1 MNWGTGIAIFYGTF
15 MVIMI
20 TFVIKSRSVDHS
32 LVMDN
37 YYEEDINYQ
46 SHMDKLANSKAL
58 KTDLKISKDSD
69 KYLKFEFPEM
79 AQEIKGEVWFYKP
92 DDNSKDFKVQV
103 QPDANGLFVV
113 NGSDLAPG
121 RWKLKVEWESAGRG
135 YFKEHELVL

>member
-46 SHMDKLANSKAL
+46 SHMDKLA
-58 KTDLKISKDSD
+58 
-69 KYLKFEFPEM
+69 PE
-79 AQEIKGEVWFYKP
+79 KP
-92 DDNSKDFKVQV
+92 TQYW
-103 QPDANGLFVV
+103 GIHTL
-113 NGSDLAPG
+113 
-121 RWKLKVEWESAGRG
+121 
-135 YFKEHELVL
+135 